1 MVEPPGGQRLPLP
14 TGLHAVINE
23 YGKNQGDAIQRCV
36 ELVPQLPPLLSDLLD
51 GDVVIAIEAAE
62 VVWTDTVMATG
73 QYQHQPRLPFT
84 PSSTFAGIVVWASQM
99 AKKKGVVEGQ
109 RVMSMTG
116 GPRSSGRYQRW
127 GGCASYA
134 VARADAIRKV
144 PPHWSASEMASLG
157 YGMDTVHYCLVECAG
172 LRGGENIL
180 IHGASGG
187 VGIPAVRVAKLLGAT
202 VIATTRNAAKR
213 DFLLSL
219 GADHVVCI
227 ADESTGRLRPFR
239 DDVKALTG
247 GRGVDVVYDGVGG
260 DDVSVESMRCC
271 AFGAKFLIVGWA
283 ATPNVAA
290 GGGKGRGK
298 GAPNPNRIPTNLI
311 MMKGLR
317 VIGCPA
323 VIALTAQGTEKGR
336 EILSRRIR
344 DIEDWTFSGK
354 LPPPVVARSFPLSE
368 VKAALSTRVA
378 SGSELGST
386 VVIPPVLPG
395 VHPQSAAKL

>member
-1 MVEPPGGQRLPLP
+1 MAEPVGGERLRLPA
-14 TGLHAVINE
+14 GLHAVVKE
-23 YGKNQGDAIQRCV
+23 YGMNQGDAIKRCI
-36 ELVPQLPPLLSDLLD
+36 ELMPQLPPLLSELLD

-84 PSSTFAGIVVWASQM
+84 PSSTFAGIVVWVSQM
-99 AKKKGVVEGQ
+99 AKKQGIVEGQ

-127 GGCASYA
+127 GGCANYA
-134 VARADAIRKV
+134 VARASELRRV

-157 YGMDTVHYCLVECAG
+157 YGMDTVHYCLVERAGLCAG
-172 LRGGENIL
+172 EHIL

-202 VIATTRNAAKR
+202 VIAATRKSIKR

-227 ADESTGRLRPFR
+227 ADEDTGQLRPFR

-290 GGGKGRGK
+290 GGGKDRGR

-317 VIGCPA
+317 IIGCPA
-323 VIALTAQGTEKGR
+323 VIALTAQSAEKGR

-368 VKAALSTRVA
+368 VKAALSTRVE

-386 VVIPPVLPG
+386 VVIPPPL
-395 VHPQSAAKL
+395 L